1 MSRDT
6 RPATDRHA
14 QIESALDARV
24 LAALAAAW
32 GMAKDRQLIAGHYI
46 TRAGVRALAA
56 ELAEPINDGQA
67 AEVIEALNAFDR
79 HDTGPGVDLEEKTLD
94 KIWDVIA

>member
-32 GMAKDRQLIAGHYI
+32 DMAKDRQLIAGHY
-46 TRAGVRALAA
+46 
-56 ELAEPINDGQA
+56 
-67 AEVIEALNAFDR
+67 
-79 HDTGPGVDLEEKTLD
+79 EEID
-94 KIWDVIA
+94 K

>member
-32 GMAKDRQLIAGHYI
+32 GMAKDRQLIAGHYV
-46 TRAGVRALAA
+46 TREGVQEIAA
-56 ELAEPINDGQA
+56 ELAEPISDALA
-67 AEVIEALNAFDR
+67 A
-79 HDTGPGVDLEEKTLD
+79 
-94 KIWDVIA
+94 DVIVGLNGRQTLHKTEQTALAEEILDHIWNVIA